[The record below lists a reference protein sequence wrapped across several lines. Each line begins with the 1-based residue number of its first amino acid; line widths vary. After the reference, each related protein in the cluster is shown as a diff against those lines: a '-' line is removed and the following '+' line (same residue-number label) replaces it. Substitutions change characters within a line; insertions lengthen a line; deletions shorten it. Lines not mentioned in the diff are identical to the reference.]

1 MLSQAGF
8 SGGKMTRERPPDL
21 ISPVCAC
28 TLVIVP
34 EELERQWQN
43 ELRNNSTLR
52 HRVVLTRGHVR
63 TLKRDGVC
71 TANHSHDFPTSAEMR
86 QLDVVVRQPRGAYR
100 GQGASK
106 PERTHAVLW
115 GGIATQRNSST
126 AGPGRRRLVPSACQN
141 TRDHVRPPPLGL

>member
-1 MLSQAGF
+1 
-8 SGGKMTRERPPDL
+8 MTRERPPDL

-43 ELRNNSTLR
+43 ELRQRSTLR

-71 TANHSHDFPTSAEMR
+71 TVHHSHDFPTSAEMR
-86 QLDVVVRQPRGAYR
+86 QLDVVVRGLGGLGGGKQVRDNTHRVRWGE
-100 GQGASK
+100 AS
-106 PERTHAVLW
+106 
-115 GGIATQRNSST
+115 QRNETT
-126 AGPGRRRLVPSACQN
+126 A
-141 TRDHVRPPPLGL
+141 PLGLNGGDWFPLPARTHGTMCDVVVVTAM